1 MIIDPVGAADAGT
14 YHVDV
19 TDDCGTVSSTGAAL
33 TVIDCGDCPPPAVE
47 AEGARYIAITPVAGP
62 DPVALFVTSET
73 DLVCLASYVDF
84 DPNPVL
90 QALGIARF
98 VDTPV
103 FRTPAEWGTV
113 HVGDA
118 EVLPETTYEAAADCG
133 GAAVSVSI
141 PATTWVFGD
150 VTNSGPPVDFDD
162 IICVLDGFA
171 GSSSC
176 TLYSNDL
183 VGVVPNGVIDF
194 DDILATLDAF
204 AGASFDI
211 PDPCGG

>member
-1 MIIDPVGAADAGT
+1 M
-14 YHVDV
+14 
-19 TDDCGTVSSTGAAL
+19 
-33 TVIDCGDCPPPAVE
+33 
-47 AEGARYIAITPVAGP
+47 
-62 DPVALFVTSET
+62 TSVT
-73 DLVCLASYVDF
+73 DLVCLSLYVDF
-84 DPNPVL
+84 DPNPAL

-118 EVLPETTYEAAADCG
+118 EVLPETAYEAAADCG

-141 PATTWVFGD
+141 PATTWFFGD

-162 IICVLDGFA
+162 IICLLDGFA

-183 VGVVPNGVIDF
+183 VGFVPNGVIDF

-204 AGASFDI
+204 AGVLFEI